1 MLGEWWEI
9 NDMLYESQMTFRR
22 QRSSMEAMGRV
33 FNQVHETCT
42 KRKLAGMLLMNMKWA
57 FDHISRSCQ
66 LHTLEGISIDRDLM
80 WWTESIKSDR
90 SMSLVINR
98 DRYAEAGVE
107 TGVLQESPVSP
118 VLLQIY
124 LSGVFQE
131 AEAEVDKR
139 IATSF
144 AYDCR
149 WLMATHSVQ

>member
-1 MLGEWWEI
+1 
-9 NDMLYESQMTFRR
+9 
-22 QRSSMEAMGRV
+22 
-33 FNQVHETCT
+33 
-42 KRKLAGMLLMNMKWA
+42 
-57 FDHISRSCQ
+57 
-66 LHTLEGISIDRDLM
+66 M

-149 WLMATHSVQ
+149 